1 MYILLKG
8 DTILSFYIVYYIT
21 MYNIFFYETDIGTIG
36 IREDGQYITNIYFS
50 KFNTEDNILETDLII
65 SGIMQINEY
74 IQGKRKKFDLP
85 LNLEGTEF
93 QKKVWNEL
101 KNIPYGE
108 TRSYKDIAVA
118 IGNEKASRA
127 IGMANNKNPI
137 PILIPCHRVIGAN
150 GKLVGY
156 RGGLDIKEKLLNIEN
171 ADLNKGE

>member
-1 MYILLKG
+1 
-8 DTILSFYIVYYIT
+8 

-108 TRSYKDIAVA
+108 TRSYKDIAVE